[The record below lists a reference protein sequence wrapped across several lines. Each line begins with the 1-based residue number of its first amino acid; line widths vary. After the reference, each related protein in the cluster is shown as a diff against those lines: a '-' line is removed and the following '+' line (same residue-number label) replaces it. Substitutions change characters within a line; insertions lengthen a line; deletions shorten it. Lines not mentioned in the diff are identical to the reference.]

1 MMAFEDI
8 KARIAMLLEQM
19 VNQPTDK
26 HQLAEQIHEILGE
39 LKATGMPLPQD
50 LVEIEAKLEAEFE
63 GKKPTGS

>member
-1 MMAFEDI
+1 MAFENLQI
-8 KARIAMLLEQM
+8 QITMLLDEM
-19 VNQPTDK
+19 VNKPEDK

-63 GKKPTGS
+63 GKKPTDN